1 VLRPPDDRIRID
13 TRVSPR
19 LRDAIVAGAQAQQI
33 TIDKWMRLV
42 ARDAL
47 RAQGI
52 PQ

>member
-1 VLRPPDDRIRID
+1 MTNDDRIRID
-13 TRVSPR
+13 TRVSPK
-19 LRDAIVAGAQAQQI
+19 LRDAIVQGAQARNI
-33 TIDKWMRLV
+33 TVDAWMRLA

>member
-1 VLRPPDDRIRID
+1 MDDRILVN
-13 TRVSPR
+13 TRVSPK
-19 LRDAIVAGAQAQQI
+19 LRDAIVQGAQARQI
-33 TIDKWMRLV
+33 TIDAWLRLA